1 MSNNKVAIVTGGT
14 RGIGLGIATE
24 LASKGFDLAIN
35 GRRPESDVAEVLA
48 QLSAQGGQ
56 VIYLSGDLADG
67 EFRKSLVE
75 KVQAHFGRLDLLVNN
90 AGIAPPVRAD
100 IIDANED
107 SYDLVMDVNLK
118 APYFLTQ
125 LVAHEFRKQFA
136 ADPNFRGCVIN
147 IGSISAEVASTNRGD
162 YCLSRA
168 ATSMATKLWAV
179 RLAEFNSTAYE
190 VRPGIVATDM
200 TAGVQDKYDAM
211 IADGLLV
218 EPRWGQ
224 PADIGRAVA
233 LLASG
238 ELSYA
243 PGQVL
248 TIDGGLT
255 LRRL

>member
-1 MSNNKVAIVTGGT
+1 MSATKVAIVTGGT
-14 RGIGLGIATE
+14 RGIGLGIATA
-24 LASKGFDLAIN
+24 LATRGFNIVVS
-35 GRRPESDVAEVLA
+35 GRRPESSVSETIEQLRAIGPKVVYHAGDVADRESRQ
-48 QLSAQGGQ
+48 QLVDAA
-56 VIYLSGDLADG
+56 IN
-67 EFRKSLVE
+67 
-75 KVQAHFGRLDLLVNN
+75 HFGHLDVLVNN
-90 AGIAPPVRAD
+90 AGIAPPVRTD
-100 IIDANED
+100 IMEASED

-125 LVAHEFRKQFA
+125 LVAKVFRDQFT
-136 ADPNFRGCVIN
+136 ADTTFRGCVIN
-147 IGSISAEVASTNRGD
+147 IGSVSAEFASINRGE

-218 EPRWGQ
+218 EPRWGE
-224 PADIGRAVA
+224 PSDIGRAVA

-248 TIDGGLT
+248 TVDGGLT